1 MLNTLPSTTQRPEPL
16 AIVLELVQALRLRR
30 LNQFFPTNGVP
41 LPDALMLLFVMETLA
56 LRQLHDHDTTLATL
70 SRL

>member
-1 MLNTLPSTTQRPEPL
+1 MLNTLPSTTQRPEAL

-30 LNQFFPTNGVP
+30 LNQFFP

-56 LRQLHDHDTTLATL
+56 LRQLHDRDTTLATL
-70 SRL
+70 ARL